1 LDQFISLKDMF
12 FIFDSEMTFIHQC
25 SN

>member
-12 FIFDSEMTFIHQC
+12 FIFDSEMTFIPQC